1 MLKTVIPHSFCME
14 ELIWEA
20 SVNYLEY
27 GLGAVLLVAQG
38 SHRTTVTCQKMY
50 IYTVNTHTHTHTKLT
65 CLDHPNKNIDHF
77 DLKVIRILV

>member
-1 MLKTVIPHSFCME
+1 ME

-65 CLDHPNKNIDHF
+65 CLDHHNKNIDHS
-77 DLKVIRILV
+77 DLKVIRILVQ